1 MAKNTQT
8 DPITPTVIII
18 LLVLTAALAYW
29 FGFAG
34 QKVKSERMVTETQ
47 QMDER
52 SDLNAASDELDS
64 ANLDA
69 TDQGVT
75 DLQLEVSRY

>member
-1 MAKNTQT
+1 MAKNTQA
-8 DPITPTVIII
+8 DPITPTVIIV

-29 FGFAG
+29 FGFAS
-34 QKVKSERMVTETQ
+34 QKVKTQKMITETQ
-47 QMDER
+47 EMNDR
-52 SDLNAASDELDS
+52 SDLNAASDELNS

-75 DLQLEVSRY
+75 DLQLQISRY